1 MWCDQPFS
9 KRNMTTE
16 RAVVVDV
23 GDDREVGGGVGG
35 QNLKK
40 KGRKI
45 QIFGGG
51 KSTEMKLLT
60 FKVL

>member
-40 KGRKI
+40 KGKENPNLW
-45 QIFGGG
+45 GG

>member
-1 MWCDQPFS
+1 MWRDQPFS

-16 RAVVVDV
+16 RGVVVDV

-40 KGRKI
+40 RE
-45 QIFGGG
+45 G
-51 KSTEMKLLT
+51 KSKSLGVENQQK
-60 FKVL
+60 